1 MGKKKEVVE
10 AVETNETDETVALA
24 VETFTLKSICEEL
37 GMNPAAARR
46 KLRSKFSK
54 AEGDFRWEFDADG
67 KAEVVA
73 ILTAKPEPKAKAKAK
88 AEAEAEETAE
98 A

>member
-1 MGKKKEVVE
+1 MGKKKEA
-10 AVETNETDETVALA
+10 AVAETTNETSAAENAAPA

-37 GMNPAAARR
+37 GLNPAAARR
-46 KLRSKFSK
+46 KLRAKFSK
-54 AEGDFRWEFDADG
+54 AEGDFRWEFDAAG

-73 ILTAKPEPKAKAKAK
+73 ILTAKPEPKVK
-88 AEAEAEETAE
+88 AEAEETAE